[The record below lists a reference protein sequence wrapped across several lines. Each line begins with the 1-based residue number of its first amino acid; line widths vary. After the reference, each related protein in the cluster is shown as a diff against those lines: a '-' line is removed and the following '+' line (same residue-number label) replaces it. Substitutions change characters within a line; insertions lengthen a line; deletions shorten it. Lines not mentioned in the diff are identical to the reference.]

1 MKNSLLYMRDD
12 IQAFYA
18 REDRKERVL
27 YQVANVALLALACL
41 GLGAVWMGVSLRQRC
56 TPALLTPTKS
66 RWTNR
71 GICVFFAGA
80 FP

>member
-41 GLGAVWMGVSLRQRC
+41 GLGAVWM
-56 TPALLTPTKS
+56 
-66 RWTNR
+66 
-71 GICVFFAGA
+71 A
-80 FP
+80 FH

>member
-1 MKNSLLYMRDD
+1 MSGHPLKKRAAMKNSLLYMRDD

-41 GLGAVWMGVSLRQRC
+41 GLGAVWM
-56 TPALLTPTKS
+56 
-66 RWTNR
+66 
-71 GICVFFAGA
+71 A
-80 FP
+80 FH